1 MASRNR
7 PDLYGSSAAANYL
20 QIDRKRL
27 YDLTPAANVHE
38 VGGRVHPLYD
48 LRDLVAYKA
57 ELAANKAELDA
68 QVSA

>member
-1 MASRNR
+1 
-7 PDLYGSSAAANYL
+7 
-20 QIDRKRL
+20 
-27 YDLTPAANVHE
+27 
-38 VGGRVHPLYD
+38 VHPLYD

>member
-7 PDLYGSSAAANYL
+7 PELYGSSAAAAFL
-20 QIDRKRL
+20 QLDRKRL

-48 LRDLVAYKA
+48 LRDLIEYKA
-57 ELAANKAELDA
+57 ELAAAKAER
-68 QVSA
+68 VSA